1 MRRTGPRRKRLQLMD
16 TSEDESEVT
25 SWLKLLEIPEMMS
38 TTAARHQRIHFCPEA
53 EPKGKMVT
61 GDVSKLASN
70 RVPGDLLCSATCI
83 LQTAA
88 LHPEMCYRETE
99 NHSDWEEM
107 LYAKS
112 CTIVVC
118 CLEHQVHTSFWKES
132 APLQQILLMNL
143 EIQLR
148 MKWKTISLLLI
159 LSALFSEEIVC
170 ADNDEILNSLLKFA
184 NQIKKNPDKQKN
196 NDIDMFLLGKDGFM
210 GYMTAGICNEKGHWK
225 HSLGSDLGGC
235 VQSSGNNFNILIF
248 PFDKNGNCTENTLC
262 STNRSDLGVSF
273 TRVSPYKLAIN
284 RLVLPTFVCL
294 IKGHCRNSSWI
305 NWITNDCDWTKND
318 TNYFKTND
326 TKCNMTCLNPTTTCN
341 YAVYDSSCS
350 GVNAS
355 GENNVNNY
363 VIDEMGAACSKCG
376 SPLRVLTEVQNP
388 ELAAMFEP
396 KNDSAPEISAATAA
410 VAMKS
415 LSKILSSMENMTIAS
430 VSMGS
435 VKGVLKKI
443 QSESEVTDTAF
454 IYSPETG
461 VSVIDDISVLK
472 KFPNALIV
480 PKEAA
485 QQALNQSAR
494 GAFLGVFRFPN
505 MSKDANN
512 SVVLNNEVYAIE
524 MGTQIKNLSNTIN
537 LSFNMSQSM
546 PGTPT
551 CYSWDGN
558 GSKPDWTTEGC
569 RTVVNGSGIT
579 CKCEHLT
586 FFAVLMKSFQEA
598 VYHNRGKKDNRNFR
612 FMPTNESA
620 PPDITLRESD
630 LTALTYIT
638 YIGCGLSMFFL
649 GVGLFMHFLMR
660 KAKATSSVHVLIN
673 LFVALFM
680 LNVAFLTNEYV
691 VQAKNSILCRVMAAF
706 LHYCLLASFTWF
718 AVEALHLC
726 LQMTKTTTLKHYLL
740 KITVAGW
747 APPAFVVSVIF
758 SLGKYGEENIK
769 TESSNVTMCWI
780 VDSTVHYVVNIG
792 YYCFVFTFTLGTFIV
807 VVRWLSML
815 RMSKWSKDGKVK
827 RSNTATSDIFT
838 MLGLCCLLGLTWG
851 ISFFSYGALR
861 IPSYYIFTIL
871 NSLQGFFLFVY
882 YLKTSTF
889 FGDSAPSEKSEKT
902 EVTDNPYEDAT

>member
-1 MRRTGPRRKRLQLMD
+1 
-16 TSEDESEVT
+16 
-25 SWLKLLEIPEMMS
+25 
-38 TTAARHQRIHFCPEA
+38 
-53 EPKGKMVT
+53 
-61 GDVSKLASN
+61 
-70 RVPGDLLCSATCI
+70 
-83 LQTAA
+83 
-88 LHPEMCYRETE
+88 
-99 NHSDWEEM
+99 
-107 LYAKS
+107 
-112 CTIVVC
+112 
-118 CLEHQVHTSFWKES
+118 
-132 APLQQILLMNL
+132 
-143 EIQLR
+143 
-148 MKWKTISLLLI
+148 
-159 LSALFSEEIVC
+159 
-170 ADNDEILNSLLKFA
+170 
-184 NQIKKNPDKQKN
+184 
-196 NDIDMFLLGKDGFM
+196 
-210 GYMTAGICNEKGHWK
+210 
-225 HSLGSDLGGC
+225 
-235 VQSSGNNFNILIF
+235 
-248 PFDKNGNCTENTLC
+248 
-262 STNRSDLGVSF
+262 
-273 TRVSPYKLAIN
+273 
-284 RLVLPTFVCL
+284 
-294 IKGHCRNSSWI
+294 
-305 NWITNDCDWTKND
+305 
-318 TNYFKTND
+318 
-326 TKCNMTCLNPTTTCN
+326 MTCLNPTTTCN
-341 YAVYDSSCS
+341 NAVYDSSCS
-350 GVNAS
+350 DIIAG
-355 GENNVNNY
+355 GENNINNY
-363 VIDEMGAACSKCG
+363 VIDENGAACSKCG
-376 SPLRVLTEVQNP
+376 SPLRVLEVAHVSP
-388 ELAAMFEP
+388 EFTTMFEQQ
-396 KNDSAPEISAATAA
+396 NNSAPEISAATAA

-461 VSVIDDISVLK
+461 VSVIDDIAVLK

-485 QQALNQSAR
+485 QQALNHSA
-494 GAFLGVFRFPN
+494 GSAFLGVFRFPN

-524 MGTQIKNLSNTIN
+524 MGTRIKNLSNTIN
-537 LSFNMSQSM
+537 LSFNISQSM

-558 GSKPDWTTEGC
+558 GSRPDWTTKGC
-569 RTVVNGSGIT
+569 ATVVNGSGIT

-586 FFAVLMKSFQEA
+586 FFAVLMAS
-598 VYHNRGKKDNRNFR
+598 
-612 FMPTNESA
+612 
-620 PPDITLRESD
+620 PDITLRESD

-660 KAKATSSVHVLIN
+660 KAKATNSVHVLIN
-673 LFVALFM
+673 LFLALFM
-680 LNVAFLTNEYV
+680 LNLAFLSNEYV
-691 VQAKNSILCRVMAAF
+691 VQAKNSTLCRVMAAF

-726 LQMTKTTTLKHYLL
+726 LQMTKTAAIKHYIL

-758 SLGKYGEENIK
+758 TLGKYGEENIM

-780 VDSTVHYVVNIG
+780 IDSTVHYVVNIG
-792 YYCFVFTFTLGTFIV
+792 YYCFVFTFTMGTFIV
-807 VVRWLSML
+807 VLRWLSML
-815 RMSKWSKDGKVK
+815 RMSRWSKDCKVK
-827 RSNTATSDIFT
+827 RSGTATSDVST